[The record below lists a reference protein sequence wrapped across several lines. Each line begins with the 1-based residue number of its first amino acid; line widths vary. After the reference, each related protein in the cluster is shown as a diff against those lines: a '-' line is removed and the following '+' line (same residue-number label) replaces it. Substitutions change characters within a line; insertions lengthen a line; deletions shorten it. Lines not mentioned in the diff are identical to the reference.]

1 MAGIPLRE
9 IPYTGAGPGLT
20 AVLAGQVALVFG
32 NALTV
37 QPTSR
42 AEGCAYEL
50 WGLPEWHLLKLCRM
64 PIFSDFRSGDLARLS
79 QQRIG
84 LRSSLHGSG
93 LNATGPI
100 AYPLLRDQFK

>member
-42 AEGCAYEL
+42 VEGCAHSASPAPNVQPHCPTCPPSPNPGET
-50 WGLPEWHLLKLCRM
+50 M
-64 PIFSDFRSGDLARLS
+64 
-79 QQRIG
+79 
-84 LRSSLHGSG
+84 GSG
-93 LNATGPI
+93 NYGVRSIIVACWMLSKYGE
-100 AYPLLRDQFK
+100 LMLR

>member
-9 IPYTGAGPGLT
+9 IPYNGAGPGLT

-42 AEGCAYEL
+42 AEGCAHSASPAPNVQPHCPTCPPSPNPACPATARTPYSACS
-50 WGLPEWHLLKLCRM
+50 LPHAR
-64 PIFSDFRSGDLARLS
+64 RARLS
-79 QQRIG
+79 
-84 LRSSLHGSG
+84 
-93 LNATGPI
+93 N
-100 AYPLLRDQFK
+100 Y